1 MRDKARRLSEMRKA
15 PKDVVMSEAQRRLVQ
30 GILRD
35 QGHDLGS
42 LTNPAAAFESEQGLS
57 HSLLRLPEG

>member
-1 MRDKARRLSEMRKA
+1 
-15 PKDVVMSEAQRRLVQ
+15 MSEAQRRLVQ

-42 LTNPAAAFESEQGLS
+42 LTTLAAASESQEGLS